1 MAIADSWLAEIAL
14 MPVRR
19 NQPQRLH
26 THYGQQEI
34 LDNQLSFDVNYRER
48 WYVAQVTS
56 QSTFNVNCWERRYAA
71 QATSQSTFNVNW
83 PAYEVGAYRLWY
95 KNTRGETCRR
105 NITRLAIRISYTPV
119 AVANDT

>member
-48 WYVAQVTS
+48 WYVARV
-56 QSTFNVNCWERRYAA
+56 
-71 QATSQSTFNVNW
+71 TSQSTFNVNW
-83 PAYEVGAYRLWY
+83 PAYEVSAYRLWY
-95 KNTRGETCRR
+95 KNTGGETCRR

-119 AVANDT
+119 AAANDT

>member
-34 LDNQLSFDVNYRER
+34 LDNQLSFECRLRSDLSYIPTLSV
-48 WYVAQVTS
+48 VDI
-56 QSTFNVNCWERRYAA
+56 NVNCWERRYAA

-95 KNTRGETCRR
+95 KNTGGETCRR

-119 AVANDT
+119 AAANDT